1 MLRPA
6 SQQRSCARLGD
17 REGFGWPAQAV
28 RHDAVAL
35 RTVGDGRG
43 PHQHE
48 RRGVRVQAGQQN
60 RRAAGA
66 GAAIR
71 PGIGRRLRRRSVVM
85 ARQRRRRR
93 PWHRHRQP
101 DDRQP
106 VIGCRDCE
114 RARDSGRRSP
124 SRGDARRRARRPPR
138 TQAPPRPPERSRSV
152 CTAIGR
158 NESPCAP
165 TSSRIG
171 MILIV
176 RISPVQIESGN
187 TRHNCAYLVAFGKD
201 PGSATQNASRTLG
214 YRQRRLPIEHPEIW
228 PKSSSCRIS
237 RM

>member
-6 SQQRSCARLGD
+6 SQHRSCARLGD

-35 RTVGDGRG
+35 GTVGHGRG

-60 RRAAGA
+60 HRATGA

-71 PGIGRRLRRRSVVM
+71 PAIGRRLRRRSVVM
-85 ARQRRRRR
+85 AGSDVGAV
-93 PWHRHRQP
+93 HGMMRHRPP
-101 DDRQP
+101 DDRSLMIRWR
-106 VIGCRDCE
+106 VTVRVMVT
-114 RARDSGRRSP
+114 A
-124 SRGDARRRARRPPR
+124 ARRREVMPGAERAVRHEGKRRHDRQSGREASAQQLGVTNHVR
-138 TQAPPRPPERSRSV
+138 TD
-152 CTAIGR
+152 
-158 NESPCAP
+158 
-165 TSSRIG
+165 SSRIG
-171 MILIV
+171 MILVV

-187 TRHNCAYLVAFGKD
+187 TRQKCAYLVAFGKD
-201 PGSATQNASRTLG
+201 PGSETQNASGSLG
-214 YRQRRLPIEHPEIW
+214 YRQGRLPIEHPEIW